1 MKTAVI
7 VSDSHGNRAVF
18 DKLAPVFKESD
29 YIFHLGDHCADGL
42 ALKKIYGDKVF
53 IINGNCDIYAL
64 GENEL
69 ITEIEGVKIFACHGH
84 LYSVKSGYDKL
95 LYKAEEL
102 GCDIALFGHTHVA
115 TVLEYGS
122 TTLINPGNLSRY
134 SQNSYCYLVIHNGK
148 PVAKI
153 VNI

>member
-1 MKTAVI
+1 MKVLIGTKNPGKIEGAK
-7 VSDSHGNRAVF
+7 RALE
-18 DKLAPVFKESD
+18 KYFKN
-29 YIFHLGDHCADGL
+29 
-42 ALKKIYGDKVF
+42 V
-53 IINGNCDIYAL
+53 
-64 GENEL
+64 
-69 ITEIEGVKIFACHGH
+69 EIEGVKIFACHGH